1 MMGTDG
7 EILRQMKDRID
18 GIENLA
24 RELKALGEGIPV
36 IEKNARCILSFT
48 HALRFGISDVA
59 EVVNE
64 GGEKSWEK

>member
-24 RELKALGEGIPV
+24 RELKDLGEGIPV

-59 EVVNE
+59 EV
-64 GGEKSWEK
+64 